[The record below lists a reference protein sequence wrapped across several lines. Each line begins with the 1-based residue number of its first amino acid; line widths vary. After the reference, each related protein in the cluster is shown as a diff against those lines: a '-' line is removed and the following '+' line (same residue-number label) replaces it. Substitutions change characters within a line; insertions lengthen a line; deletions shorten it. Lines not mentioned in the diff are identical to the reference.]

1 MPLPFLGL
9 LLFLVRTPLS
19 GILSGGIL
27 TLAALHLWP
36 QHMALPYEWVG
47 RALQAFGL
55 SVL

>member
-1 MPLPFLGL
+1 MPLPFIGL
-9 LLFLVRTPLS
+9 LLFLVRTPII

-55 SVL
+55 SVQ